1 MNLVHE
7 RLKNKLLQ
15 NFHSKHTVDK
25 YELFCLYLWIC
36 PLFIAGR
43 TVCLVAFKLHHF
55 AYREGSV
62 RFSRFNLIELTGVTQ
77 LILIPFRIHSTAK
90 LMVKFWTPARAAPVW
105 LNL

>member
-1 MNLVHE
+1 MN
-7 RLKNKLLQ
+7 
-15 NFHSKHTVDK
+15 K
-25 YELFCLYLWIC
+25 YERFFLCLWIC

-43 TVCLVAFKLHHF
+43 TVSVVAFKLHHF

-62 RFSRFNLIELTGVTQ
+62 RFSQFTLYKLTGVTQ

-105 LNL
+105 LNYFVK